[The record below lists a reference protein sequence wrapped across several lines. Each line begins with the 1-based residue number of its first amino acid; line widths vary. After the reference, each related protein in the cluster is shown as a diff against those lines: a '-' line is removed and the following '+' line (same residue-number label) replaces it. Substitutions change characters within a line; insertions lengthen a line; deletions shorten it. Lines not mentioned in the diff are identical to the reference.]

1 MTKEDATKIV
11 QTWLELLARADFD
24 LIALKESDSLKTHSE
39 IDNDLICLSRDIKD
53 INEDDDTI
61 LYKNGSK
68 YIGDIEDNVPHGE
81 GQLIHHD
88 GRIFSGQF
96 HHGALTGHVKEV
108 QPQDASIREAVYHNG
123 VMSGSYRHR
132 RFDGQ
137 LLGYGHMVSG
147 VKVGPQLVVGSGG
160 NSYFIGE
167 VDNKDKLNG
176 EIIFLYPCLYTAIV
190 GQYKSGKLVS
200 GHYRTLDTATVV
212 NGFISLTFTDQIGR
226 EVLYDPPSCFYI
238 SRYPLE
244 TDQYEDDTVYV
255 AMSSVE
261 GAGEGLFARRDIR
274 CGDLV
279 SLFSGTKIYKDSNKK
294 SVKYGDD
301 EWSDFR

>member
-1 MTKEDATKIV
+1 
-11 QTWLELLARADFD
+11 
-24 LIALKESDSLKTHSE
+24 
-39 IDNDLICLSRDIKD
+39 
-53 INEDDDTI
+53 
-61 LYKNGSK
+61 
-68 YIGDIEDNVPHGE
+68 
-81 GQLIHHD
+81 
-88 GRIFSGQF
+88 
-96 HHGALTGHVKEV
+96 
-108 QPQDASIREAVYHNG
+108 
-123 VMSGSYRHR
+123 MSGSYRHR

-167 VDNKDKLNG
+167 VDNKDKLYG

-261 GAGEGLFARRDIR
+261 GAGEGLFASRDIQ